1 MTNKWRTLI
10 ACSAGTSAGG
20 ESVRTTRGS
29 ALLAV
34 LWLAAALSAIAF
46 SVANNVRSETD
57 RTGNTSE
64 GLRAHYVAT
73 GGVDRAIAYMLWNQ
87 LGHRGPDGKP
97 KWEPG
102 MPLLWMQFPSGT
114 ARVEVIAEW
123 AKLNANQIGAPE
135 LLRLLLNLG
144 VEPGRAEELTA
155 AIIDWRT
162 PAPGGFG
169 PFEQHYLSIA
179 PTFRARHASLEE
191 IEELL
196 LVKGMTP
203 ELFHGG
209 WARDAQG
216 RLVPKPGLKDC
227 LSVYGST
234 GAVDVNYA
242 AAPVLAT
249 VGVSPAVIPAL
260 IERRHA
266 SPFQNPQQLGE
277 FMQAA
282 GPGGGRLAIGGGK
295 VFTIRSMAALRRP
308 DGGHSDLRRTASAMV
323 KLNDWGVTPPFEVL
337 RWYE

>member
-1 MTNKWRTLI
+1 MTSN
-10 ACSAGTSAGG
+10 SAGRPEASRRLKPAQRGG
-20 ESVRTTRGS
+20 

-34 LWLAAALSAIAF
+34 LWLSAALSAIAF
-46 SVANNVRSETD
+46 SVANNIRTETD
-57 RTGNTSE
+57 RTGTTSE
-64 GLRAHYVAT
+64 GMRAHYLAA
-73 GGVDRAIAYMLWNQ
+73 GGVERAIAYMLWTQ
-87 LGHRGPDGKP
+87 LGHRPPAGATR
-97 KWEPG
+97 WEPG
-102 MPLLWMQFPSGT
+102 VPLLVMQFPSGT
-114 ARVEVIAEW
+114 ARVEVIPEW
-123 AKLNANQIGAPE
+123 AKLNVNQIGGEE
-135 LLRLLLNLG
+135 LHRLLINLG
-144 VEPGRAEELTA
+144 VPALPAQELVA

-162 PAPGGFG
+162 PAPGGLG
-169 PFEQHYLSIA
+169 PFDQHYLSIA

-209 WARDAQG
+209 WARDTQG

-249 VGVSPAVIPAL
+249 VGVSPAVIPPL

-266 SPFQNPQQLGE
+266 QPFRHPQQLAE
-277 FMQAA
+277 FMQSA

-295 VFTIRSMAALRRP
+295 VFTLRSTAGLRRS
-308 DGGHSDLRRTASAMV
+308 DGGYSDLRRTASAMV

>member
-1 MTNKWRTLI
+1 MTSRSGKRRVDNPPQAASLPHKKQK
-10 ACSAGTSAGG
+10 GG
-20 ESVRTTRGS
+20 

-34 LWLAAALSAIAF
+34 LWLSAALSAIAF
-46 SVANNVRSETD
+46 SVANQVRTETE
-57 RTGNTSE
+57 RTGTTSD
-64 GLRAHYVAT
+64 GLRAHYLAA
-73 GGVDRAIAYMLWNQ
+73 GGIDRAIAYMLWTQ
-87 LGHRGPDGKP
+87 LGNRPPEGVT
-97 KWEPG
+97 KWEPSV
-102 MPLLWMQFPSGT
+102 PLIWMQFPSGT
-114 ARVEVIAEW
+114 ARVELIPEW
-123 AKLNANQIGAPE
+123 AKLNVNQIGPPE
-135 LLRLLLNLG
+135 LIRLLVNSGL
-144 VEPGRAEELTA
+144 EPFAAEALTA
-155 AIIDWRT
+155 AIMDWRSG
-162 PAPGGFG
+162 APGALG
-169 PFEQHYLSIA
+169 PFDQHYLSIA

-209 WARDAQG
+209 WARDSQG

-266 SPFQNPQQLGE
+266 RPFRNPQELAE
-277 FMQAA
+277 FMQFA

-295 VFTIRSMAALRRP
+295 VFTIRSTAALRRS
-308 DGGHSDLRRTASAMV
+308 DGSNSDLRRTVSAMV
-323 KLNDWGVTPPFEVL
+323 KLNDYGVTPPFEVL
-337 RWYE
+337 RTYE